1 MNPLGYLSIALG
13 VLFVV
18 FIALTLNRIKH
29 RKIIGSTLYGLQGI
43 VVFLFLMIILLIF
56 SNLNTYQRLTHENE
70 MVEVLIRK
78 LARQK
83 YQLVLIYPQ
92 SAGQNDES
100 EYYSL
105 YGDEW
110 QLDARVIK
118 WKGWANV
125 IGLDSYYQLD
135 RLSGR
140 YANIEQA
147 NTSPPS
153 AHQLTGQ
160 QKGINIWKLKNLM
173 KSKLPFLDA
182 YYGQSIFVPMR
193 DGAKFSVSLSQA
205 GLVVRPVNAA
215 AIQALQAW

>member
-70 MVEVLIRK
+70 IVEVLIRK

>member
-70 MVEVLIRK
+70 IVEVLIRK

-92 SAGQNDES
+92 RAGQNDES

>member
-1 MNPLGYLSIALG
+1 MNPLGYICITLG

-18 FIALTLNRIKH
+18 FVVLTLNRIK
-29 RKIIGSTLYGLQGI
+29 RGKIIGTTLYGLQGTVI
-43 VVFLFLMIILLIF
+43 FLLLVTVLLIF
-56 SNLNTYQRLTHENE
+56 SNLNTYQRLTYENDIA
-70 MVEVLIRK
+70 EVLIRK

-92 SAGQNDES
+92 SSEQVNEP

-110 QLDARVIK
+110 QLDTRVIK
-118 WKGWANV
+118 WKGWANI

-140 YANIEQA
+140 YANIQQA
-147 NTSPPS
+147 NASPPS
-153 AHQLTGQ
+153 AHQITGE
-160 QKGINIWKLKNLM
+160 QKGMNIWKLKNLM

-193 DGAKFSVSLSQA
+193 DGAKFSVSISQT
-205 GLVVRPVNAA
+205 GLVVRPINES
-215 AIQALQAW
+215 AIQALQDW

>member
-1 MNPLGYLSIALG
+1 MSPLGYISITLG
-13 VLFVV
+13 VLCVIY
-18 FIALTLNRIKH
+18 IALTVSRIK
-29 RKIIGSTLYGLQGI
+29 RGKIIGSAFYGFQGI
-43 VVFLFLMIILLIF
+43 VIFLLLITALLIL
-56 SNLNTYQRLTHENE
+56 SNLNTYQRLTYEKDIAKI
-70 MVEVLIRK
+70 LIRK

-92 SAGQNDES
+92 SVVQNEDA
-100 EYYSL
+100 EYYLL

-118 WKGWANV
+118 WKGWANI

-147 NTSPPS
+147 NTSRRS
-153 AHQLTGQ
+153 AYQLTGE
-160 QKGINIWKLKNLM
+160 QKGMSIWKLKRLL

-182 YYGQSIFVPMR
+182 YYGQSIFLPLQ
-193 DGAKFSVSLSQA
+193 DGAKFSVSISQA
-205 GLVVRPVNAA
+205 GLVVRPVNSPAF
-215 AIQALQAW
+215 QALQNW

>member
-1 MNPLGYLSIALG
+1 MNPLGYICITLG
-13 VLFVV
+13 VLFVAFV
-18 FIALTLNRIKH
+18 ALTLNRIK
-29 RKIIGSTLYGLQGI
+29 RGKIIGSTLYGLQGAVI
-43 VVFLFLMIILLIF
+43 FLLLVTILLIF
-56 SNLNTYQRLTHENE
+56 SNLNTYQRLTYETDIA
-70 MVEVLIRK
+70 EVLIRK

-92 SAGQNDES
+92 SSEQINEP

-110 QLDARVIK
+110 QLDTRVIK
-118 WKGWANV
+118 WKGWANI

-140 YANIEQA
+140 YANIQQA
-147 NTSPPS
+147 NTSSPS
-153 AHQLTGQ
+153 AHQLTGE
-160 QKGINIWKLKNLM
+160 QKGMSIWKLKNLM

-193 DGAKFSVSLSQA
+193 DGARFSVSISQT
-205 GLVVRPVNAA
+205 GLIVRPANES
-215 AIQALQAW
+215 AIQALQVW

>member
-1 MNPLGYLSIALG
+1 MNPLGYICITLG

-18 FIALTLNRIKH
+18 FVALTLNRIK
-29 RKIIGSTLYGLQGI
+29 RGKIFGTTLYGLQGTVI
-43 VVFLFLMIILLIF
+43 FLLLVTVLLIF
-56 SNLNTYQRLTHENE
+56 SNLNTYQRLTYENDIA
-70 MVEVLIRK
+70 EVLIRK

-92 SAGQNDES
+92 SSEQVKEP

-110 QLDARVIK
+110 QLDTRVIK
-118 WKGWANV
+118 WKGWANI

-140 YANIEQA
+140 YANILQA
-147 NTSPPS
+147 NASPPS
-153 AHQLTGQ
+153 AHQLTGE
-160 QKGINIWKLKNLM
+160 QKGMNIWKLKNLM

-193 DGAKFSVSLSQA
+193 DGAKFSVSISQT
-205 GLVVRPVNAA
+205 GLVVRPINES
-215 AIQALQAW
+215 AIQALQDW